1 MSTRSQA
8 PLIDDTYCQLCSS
21 STSDRANKRLSSFSC
36 EHCHLSLCYRCFEKH
51 SAMLPDYQAQPTAKA
66 LYDKKRQLLA
76 NFQEH
81 CLRNL
86 QSTFD
91 EVFQDLENLRRD
103 SMAYVK
109 QQFHDAE
116 VSVAISETTWHG

>member
-1 MSTRSQA
+1 
-8 PLIDDTYCQLCSS
+8 
-21 STSDRANKRLSSFSC
+21 
-36 EHCHLSLCYRCFEKH
+36 
-51 SAMLPDYQAQPTAKA
+51 MLPDYQTQPTGKA

-103 SMAYVK
+103 SIAYVT
-109 QQFHDAE
+109 QQFQDAE
-116 VSVAISETTWHG
+116 VSVAIAEATCHG